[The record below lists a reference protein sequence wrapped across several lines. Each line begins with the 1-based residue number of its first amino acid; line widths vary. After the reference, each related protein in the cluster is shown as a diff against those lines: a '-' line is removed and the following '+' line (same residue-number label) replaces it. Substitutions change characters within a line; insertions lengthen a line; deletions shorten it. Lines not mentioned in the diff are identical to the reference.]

1 MTPLHPP
8 SVPAPVET
16 AEPITSPSVHPPLHD
31 ALPRKTRVFLSYSR
45 HDQEMAGWLRTD
57 LDVAGFE
64 VFRDIDSTLPGEEWW
79 RRLTDLIA
87 LADAVVFLMSVRSS
101 ASKV

>member
-1 MTPLHPP
+1 
-8 SVPAPVET
+8 
-16 AEPITSPSVHPPLHD
+16 
-31 ALPRKTRVFLSYSR
+31 
-45 HDQEMAGWLRTD
+45 MAGWLRKD